1 MHCNLLF
8 YNMWFFSEF
17 LNQEFKHLR
26 LVNLLY
32 SLTKLYSS
40 PDYTGH
46 ILTEPSYVISVLG
59 LEQLQGGDFE
69 STINDYTVNTHLH
82 MHCPRK
88 INDYSFTH
96 STNIY

>member
-1 MHCNLLF
+1 MYCNLWF
-8 YNMWFFSEF
+8 YNTWFFSEF

-32 SLTKLYSS
+32 CLTKLYYS